1 MKMKKNKSMEKKNIE
16 VNKDYW
22 DKFYQSNF
30 KHTPS
35 QFCVCVLTEIPDD
48 AVIVE
53 LGSGNGRD
61 SLYFAS
67 QGHVT
72 VALDLSH
79 EAIESCKKESKK
91 RDVEHAT
98 FVQADLTSIEDVS
111 TAISSARD
119 KAEDN
124 TVIFYSRFVM
134 HSLDD
139 NQEQAILNTL
149 STCMQKDEL
158 IYFEFRSKEDELLDK
173 HFGGHY
179 RRYVDTDVFYQRLTD
194 LGYQIEYNHIG
205 QGMAKYKEED
215 PFVVR
220 IIAKKQ

>member
-1 MKMKKNKSMEKKNIE
+1 MEKKNIE
-16 VNKDYW
+16 VNKEYW
-22 DKFYQSNF
+22 DRFYRSNF

-35 QFCVCVLTEIPDD
+35 QFCVCVLTEIPND

-67 QGHVT
+67 QGHET

-79 EAIESCKKESKK
+79 EAIESCKKESAK
-91 RDVEHAT
+91 RQVEHST
-98 FVQADLTSIEDVS
+98 FLQADLTSYEDVS
-111 TAISSARD
+111 SAIELARS
-119 KAEDN
+119 KAEGKD
-124 TVIFYSRFVM
+124 VIFYSRFVM

-139 NQEQAILNTL
+139 KQEQAILNSL
-149 STCMQKDEL
+149 SKCMLQNEL

-179 RRYVDTDVFYQRLTD
+179 RRYVDTDVFFQRLTD
-194 LGYQIEYNHIG
+194 LGFDIKYNYIG

-220 IIAKKQ
+220 IIASKN

>member
-1 MKMKKNKSMEKKNIE
+1 MDKKNIE

-22 DKFYQSNF
+22 DNFYQSNF

-35 QFCVCVLTEIPDD
+35 QFCVCVLTEIPND

-67 QGHVT
+67 QGHET

-79 EAIESCKKESKK
+79 EAIESCKHESAI
-91 RDVEHAT
+91 RDVKHTT
-98 FVQADLTSIEDVS
+98 FLQADLTSFDDVS
-111 TAISSARD
+111 SAITLARNKAVD
-119 KAEDN
+119 KD
-124 TVIFYSRFVM
+124 VIFYSRFVM

-139 NQEQAILNTL
+139 KQEQAILNIL
-149 STCMQKDEL
+149 STCMQQDDL

-179 RRYVDTDVFYQRLTD
+179 RRYVDTDVFFQRLSD
-194 LGYQIEYNHIG
+194 LGFNIEYNHIG

>member
-1 MKMKKNKSMEKKNIE
+1 MLKKNIE

-22 DKFYQSNF
+22 DDFYKNNF

-35 QFCVCVLTEIPDD
+35 QFCVCVLTEIPTD
-48 AVIVE
+48 AVVVE

-67 QGHVT
+67 QGHIT

-79 EAIESCKKESKK
+79 EAIASCISESKT
-91 RDVEHAT
+91 RQVEHTT
-98 FVQADLTSIEDVS
+98 FMQADLTSQQDVAK
-111 TAISSARD
+111 AINIARQ
-119 KAEDN
+119 KAEN
-124 TVIFYSRFVM
+124 RNIVFYSRFVM

-139 NQEQAILNTL
+139 KQEQALLSILSKN
-149 STCMQKDEL
+149 MNAGEL
-158 IYFEFRSKEDELLDK
+158 IYFEFRSKEDENLDK

-179 RRYVDTDVFYQRLTD
+179 RRYVDSNVFLSRLAA
-194 LGYQIEYNHIG
+194 LNFSINYSLIG

-215 PFVVR
+215 PFVIR
-220 IIAKKQ
+220 IIAKKT

>member
-1 MKMKKNKSMEKKNIE
+1 MIDKKNIE
-16 VNKDYW
+16 ANKDYW
-22 DKFYQSNF
+22 DVFYKNNF

-79 EAIESCKKESKK
+79 EAIASCIKESNK
-91 RDVEHAT
+91 RNIQHST
-98 FVQADLTSIEDVS
+98 FIQADLTNSNDV
-111 TAISSARD
+111 AMVVKQA
-119 KAEDN
+119 KAEAGGMP
-124 TVIFYSRFVM
+124 VVFYSRFVI

-139 NQEQAILNTL
+139 KQEHALLQILSSL
-149 STCMQKDEL
+149 LRSGEL
-158 IYFEFRSKEDELLDK
+158 IYFEFRTKEDATLDK

-179 RRYVDTDVFYQRLTD
+179 RRYVDADVFVKRLESLDFTINYQL
-194 LGYQIEYNHIG
+194 LG

-220 IIAKKQ
+220 IIATKN

>member
-1 MKMKKNKSMEKKNIE
+1 MEKKNIDF
-16 VNKDYW
+16 NKEYW
-22 DKFYQSNF
+22 NKFYQSNF

-67 QGHVT
+67 QGHET

-79 EAIESCKKESKK
+79 EAIEICNNESTK
-91 RDVEHAT
+91 RNVKHAT
-98 FVQADLTSIEDVS
+98 FIQADLTSFDDVNS
-111 TAISSARD
+111 AIGLARD
-119 KAEDN
+119 KAGDKD
-124 TVIFYSRFVM
+124 VIFYSRFVM

-139 NQEQAILNTL
+139 KQEQAILNIL
-149 STCMQKDEL
+149 SKCMQQDDL

-179 RRYVDTDVFYQRLTD
+179 RRYVDTDVFFQRLSD
-194 LGYQIEYNHIG
+194 LGFNIQYKYIG

>member
-1 MKMKKNKSMEKKNIE
+1 MESKNIE
-16 VNKDYW
+16 VNKGYW
-22 DKFYQSNF
+22 DNFYQNNF

-48 AVIVE
+48 ATVVE

-72 VALDLSH
+72 VAMDLSH
-79 EAIESCKKESKK
+79 TAIESCQEEVLK
-91 RDVEHAT
+91 RKVKHSS
-98 FVQADLTSIEDVS
+98 FVQADLTSHEDVS
-111 TAISSARD
+111 AAITHART
-119 KAEDN
+119 KSQGKSM
-124 TVIFYSRFVM
+124 VFYSRFVM

-139 NQEQAILNTL
+139 EQEQALLTIL
-149 STCMQKDEL
+149 SQCIQAGEL
-158 IYFEFRSKEDELLDK
+158 IYFEFRSKEDENLDK

-179 RRYVDTDVFYQRLTD
+179 RRYVDTDVFMHRLRNLGFKINYQL
-194 LGYQIEYNHIG
+194 IG

-215 PFVVR
+215 PFVIR
-220 IIAKKQ
+220 IIAQKV

>member
-1 MKMKKNKSMEKKNIE
+1 MDKKNIA
-16 VNKDYW
+16 VNKEYW
-22 DKFYQSNF
+22 DHFYQSNF

-48 AVIVE
+48 AIIVE

-67 QGHVT
+67 QGHET
-72 VALDLSH
+72 VALDLSQK
-79 EAIESCKKESKK
+79 AIESCQSESANRNVK
-91 RDVEHAT
+91 HAT
-98 FVQADLTSIEDVS
+98 FIQADLTSYNDVS
-111 TAISSARD
+111 SVIKLAREKAINKD
-119 KAEDN
+119 L
-124 TVIFYSRFVM
+124 IFYSRFVI

-139 NQEQAILNTL
+139 NQEQVLLKTL
-149 STCMQKDEL
+149 SKCMHPNDL

-179 RRYVDTDVFYQRLTD
+179 RRYVDTDVFFQRLVNF
-194 LGYQIEYNHIG
+194 GFAIEYNHIG

-220 IIAKKQ
+220 IIAKKL

>member
-1 MKMKKNKSMEKKNIE
+1 MEKKNIAD
-16 VNKDYW
+16 NKDYW

-67 QGHVT
+67 QGHET

-79 EAIESCKKESKK
+79 QAIESCQLESTK
-91 RDVEHAT
+91 RNVNHAT
-98 FVQADLTSIEDVS
+98 FIQADLTSYEGV
-111 TAISSARD
+111 SSAIELARNKAND
-119 KAEDN
+119 KD
-124 TVIFYSRFVM
+124 VVFYSRFVM

-139 NQEQAILNTL
+139 IQEQAILNTL
-149 STCMQKDEL
+149 SKCMLQNDL

-179 RRYVDTDVFYQRLTD
+179 RRYVDTDVFFQRLTK
-194 LGYQIEYNHIG
+194 LGFNIEYSHIG

>member
-1 MKMKKNKSMEKKNIE
+1 MESKNIE

-22 DKFYQSNF
+22 NKFYQSNF

-35 QFCVCVLTEIPDD
+35 QFCVCVLTEIPEET
-48 AVIVE
+48 VIVE

-67 QGHVT
+67 QGHQV
-72 VALDLSH
+72 VALDLSK
-79 EAIESCKKESKK
+79 EAIESCIHECAQRKI
-91 RDVEHAT
+91 DHTT
-98 FVQADLTSIEDVS
+98 FIQADLSKLKDVS
-111 TAISSARD
+111 EAVAIARL
-119 KAEDN
+119 KSDN
-124 TVIFYSRFVM
+124 ETVIYYSRFVM

-139 NQEQAILNTL
+139 VQEVKFLKILSN
-149 STCMQKDEL
+149 CMQSEEL
-158 IYFEFRSKEDELLDK
+158 VYFEFRSKEDASLDK

-179 RRYVDTDVFYQRLTD
+179 RRYVDTNVFIKRLND
-194 LGYQIEYNHIG
+194 LGMKINYKLIG

-220 IIAKKQ
+220 IIAQKL